1 MKGTI
6 QIDYIIAAGIFFLVF
21 AFTIN
26 FLTDYLTTT
35 KELSEIIELRTRALS
50 LLGMADREFD
60 DERIGLQSDAYR
72 FYMLVNNTK
81 ENLISQEE
89 ADDLNNEL
97 VEFSLPLGSFD
108 ENSVA
113 IYSDGSQIP
122 CSKSGDMIRFVTDID
137 ANQSK
142 LFTVYLDDDSN
153 FTGSFVEI
161 SYFDN
166 VTEKMYPMEK
176 ISLLQYRNI
185 QKLGNSD
192 YSAVK
197 NNTGDFYVTIY
208 DSTGNKFFGFG
219 GSVPRKGDVIAL
231 ERYVIYQNSTAGI
244 ENGRIVVQTW

>member
-26 FLTDYLTTT
+26 FLTDYLVTTR
-35 KELSEIIELRTRALS
+35 ELSEVAELRSRAIS
-50 LLGMADREFD
+50 LLGSMADRGFGE
-60 DERIGLQSDAYR
+60 IGLQSDAYR
-72 FYMLVNNTK
+72 FYILLNNT
-81 ENLISQEE
+81 E
-89 ADDLNNEL
+89 DFGGGTTDLSSEL
-97 VEFSLPLGSFD
+97 VEFNLSLLDSFD
-108 ENSVA
+108 RNSTA
-113 IYSDGSQIP
+113 IYYDGNRVSYNRSD
-122 CSKSGDMIRFVTDID
+122 DMVRFVTDID

-153 FTGSFVEI
+153 FTDMSTTITGT
-161 SYFDN
+161 N
-166 VTEKMYPMEK
+166 NLTETVYPLEK

-185 QKLGNSD
+185 QRLANTD
-192 YSAVK
+192 YLAVK

-208 DSTGNKFFGFG
+208 DLAGNRFFGFG

-231 ERYVIYQNSTAGI
+231 ERYIIYQNSTAGI